1 MKNDFYVKSPPII
14 YKKVLQQSTERTP
27 IVFILSPGADPQAEV
42 QRLIE
47 EQGIGM
53 SKFYFLALGQGME
66 ENAKLLIER
75 GAIRGHWVMLQNC
88 HLLTSWLKV
97 LEGIIETIKPD
108 KAFRLWLTTMPSD
121 KFPLGILQRSLK
133 VVTEPPDGLGANV
146 RQNFSKMSDEIFES
160 CPKEEFKQLVYVL
173 SFFHA
178 TIQER
183 KKYGKIGWNVQYDF
197 NDGDFRISWRLIQ
210 LYLNKAIET
219 NSDVLPWETLR
230 YLIGE
235 SMYGGRVTDDWDR
248 RVLNTY
254 LEEFLG
260 EFIFDQ
266 N

>member
-1 MKNDFYVKSPPII
+1 
-14 YKKVLQQSTERTP
+14 
-27 IVFILSPGADPQAEV
+27 
-42 QRLIE
+42 
-47 EQGIGM
+47 
-53 SKFYFLALGQGME
+53 
-66 ENAKLLIER
+66 
-75 GAIRGHWVMLQNC
+75 
-88 HLLTSWLKV
+88 
-97 LEGIIETIKPD
+97 
-108 KAFRLWLTTMPSD
+108 
-121 KFPLGILQRSLK
+121 
-133 VVTEPPDGLGANV
+133 
-146 RQNFSKMSDEIFES
+146 MSDEIFES
-160 CPKEEFKQLVYVL
+160 CPKDEFKQLVYVL